1 MWINQTGDAMNEY
14 LHPCMSMTTNPGDN
28 GRTEQI
34 VTLRSKAV
42 VQEMTLVFL
51 MNKFKGRKIM
61 SDD

>member
-1 MWINQTGDAMNEY
+1 M
-14 LHPCMSMTTNPGDN
+14 PTNPGDN

-34 VTLRSKAV
+34 VTLRGKAV

-51 MNKFKGRKIM
+51 MDKFKGRKIM